1 MFIHHEL
8 PLNYSFAIVW
18 KTRRSHGSDHMHSTF
33 PRSCDFYIALH
44 ACKQRQT
51 AQRSS
56 TVHGVQMPLSS
67 EAWECTLSS
76 LGSAAE
82 IMVCFVGRALE
93 SSSCSVSSFSQASWE
108 VGEKSCQL
116 HWRCVQ
122 TKHFAQWSKTE
133 CTIVPELRVRKADV
147 LSMGESWAGSCP
159 ACADQAGCLQHE
171 IPLLFVLAS
180 RATLHHAESH
190 QPPGRFLWEGSQQIF
205 KKCLCHPKWIR
216 VLKRGKVKCGSD
228 RVNR

>member
-1 MFIHHEL
+1 M
-8 PLNYSFAIVW
+8 AT
-18 KTRRSHGSDHMHSTF
+18 TRCTQHFLAHVTF
-33 PRSCDFYIALH
+33 TSPCTH
-44 ACKQRQT
+44 ANRQT
-51 AQRSS
+51 AQHSS
-56 TVHGVQMPLSS
+56 TVHGVQMPFSF

-82 IMVCFVGRALE
+82 IMVCFVGRAPA

-116 HWRCVQ
+116 HWLRYVQ
-122 TKHFAQWSKTE
+122 TKHFSQWSKTKCMMARNCVWE
-133 CTIVPELRVRKADV
+133 KLIYP
-147 LSMGESWAGSCP
+147 GERAGGCQ
-159 ACADQAGCLQHE
+159 ACADQADCLQQE
-171 IPLLFVLAS
+171 IPQLFVLAS
-180 RATLHHAESH
+180 QATRHHAESR

-216 VLKRGKVKCGSD
+216 ELKRGKVKCGAN